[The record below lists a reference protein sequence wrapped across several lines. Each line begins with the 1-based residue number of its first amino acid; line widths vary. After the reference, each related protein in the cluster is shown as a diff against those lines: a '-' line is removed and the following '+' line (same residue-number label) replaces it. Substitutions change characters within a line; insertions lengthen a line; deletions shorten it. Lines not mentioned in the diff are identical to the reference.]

1 MNRVQILNELAI
13 LYRQQDFY
21 ESILLKSLGS
31 DVDSI
36 VKQNYENTFLEISL
50 RLEDLKPELTDL
62 ESYYLNN
69 QDGQMF

>member
-1 MNRVQILNELAI
+1 MNRVQILNELAT